1 MDEKDCSSEV
11 SQSSEAEAN
20 VAKEK
25 ATAENHGEDIRN
37 RSEFNK
43 YVNDCDQT
51 VKFKV

>member
-25 ATAENHGEDIRN
+25 ATAENHGEDTKTAVSLIN
-37 RSEFNK
+37 MLI
-43 YVNDCDQT
+43 T
-51 VKFKV
+51 VIKL

>member
-25 ATAENHGEDIRN
+25 ATAENHGEDIR
-37 RSEFNK
+37 K
-43 YVNDCDQT
+43 PQ
-51 VKFKV
+51 